1 MKLSWAKRAS
11 TNLGKIYNYIHER
24 NPDAADRVISDIVKS
39 AQLLPQF
46 PLMGMVSDDPDV
58 RLLQVPGRPYLLPYQ
73 VIDGEI
79 EILTVFD
86 ERQKR
91 PDSWK

>member
-1 MKLSWAKRAS
+1 VKLSWTKRAVAK
-11 TNLGKIYNYIHER
+11 LYDIHNYIAER
-24 NPDAADRVISDIVKS
+24 NPDAAGKVVADIVKA

-46 PLMGMVSDDPDV
+46 PLLGLASDDPDV

-73 VIDGEI
+73 VIENEI

-91 PDSWK
+91 PEKWK